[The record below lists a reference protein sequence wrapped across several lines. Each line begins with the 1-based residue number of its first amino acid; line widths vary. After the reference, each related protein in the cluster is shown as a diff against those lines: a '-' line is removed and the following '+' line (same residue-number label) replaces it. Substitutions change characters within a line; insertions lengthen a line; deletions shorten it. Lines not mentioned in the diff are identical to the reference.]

1 MFLFQVLQDV
11 IREFWRSLTSCGAT
25 YFQGKHAISWIS
37 SCQYK
42 TCCHLET
49 SCIRWITTVIVMVF
63 SSRQNK
69 SVENSERERLVKRFG
84 KSYPQFAYAH
94 HRQNKNGRKSVM
106 ILKKY
111 GIYPIVLGQFLG
123 NTLQLNVPKNLDQ
136 NILTT
141 KAFLALSFWQS
152 MMPNTA
158 SYL

>member
-11 IREFWRSLTSCGAT
+11 TREFRRSLTSCGAT

-42 TCCHLET
+42 ACCHLEI

-63 SSRQNK
+63 PSRQNN
-69 SVENSERERLVKRFG
+69 SVANSEGDLWSDLESLI
-84 KSYPQFAYAH
+84 S
-94 HRQNKNGRKSVM
+94 HRRNKNGSKSVM

-111 GIYPIVLGQFLG
+111 GIYPIALGQLTG

-136 NILTT
+136 NFTTT
-141 KAFLALSFWQS
+141 KAFLPLSFWQS
-152 MMPNTA
+152 VMPNTA
-158 SYL
+158 SHL